1 VTAIKICGM
10 TRVEDA
16 LHAAACGADLLGMI
30 FVPASPRYVS
40 VDRAA
45 EIARAVRGAYPAGAG
60 PLLVGVFVNAPAD
73 HVRQVSA
80 QCGLDLVQLH
90 GDDSPAYA
98 ASLGLP
104 YILARRV
111 GRPGALENLDHYEP
125 WAYLLDSY
133 DPARAGGSGAAWTW
147 TRMEDSLPTGAR
159 LILAGGLKPENV
171 QEGLRAVRPW
181 GVDVASGVEERPGIK
196 DPDRVAAFIAQ
207 VKEYDRHDHEH

>member
-1 VTAIKICGM
+1 MTAIKICGM

-30 FVPASPRYVS
+30 FVPASPRHVS

-45 EIARAVRGAYPAGAG
+45 EIAQAVRAAYPSGI
-60 PLLVGVFVNAPAD
+60 PLLVGVLVNAAAN
-73 HVRQVSA
+73 HVRQVFA

-90 GDDSPAYA
+90 GDESPAYA

-111 GRPGALENLDHYEP
+111 GRPGALEDLDRYEP

-159 LILAGGLKPENV
+159 LILAGGLMPENV
-171 QEGLRAVRPW
+171 QEGLQAVRPW

-196 DPDRVAAFIAQ
+196 DPERVAAFIAQ

>member
-1 VTAIKICGM
+1 MTVIKVCGM
-10 TRVEDA
+10 TRTEDA
-16 LHAAACGADLLGMI
+16 LDGGACGADLLGFI
-30 FVPASPRYVS
+30 FYHASPRYIS
-40 VDRAA
+40 PEKAA
-45 EIARAVRGAYPAGAG
+45 EIAQAVRVEHPSGS
-60 PLLVGVFVNAPAD
+60 PLLVGVFVDAPAEQ
-73 HVRQVSA
+73 VRAVYA

-90 GDDSPAYA
+90 GDESPAYA

-133 DPARAGGSGAAWTW
+133 DPARPGGSGEAWRW
-147 TRMEDSLPTGAR
+147 SRMETTLPHGAR
-159 LILAGGLKPENV
+159 LVLSGGLTPANV

-181 GVDVASGVEERPGIK
+181 GVDVASGVEQRPGIK
-196 DPDRVAAFIAQ
+196 DPERVAAFIAR

>member
-1 VTAIKICGM
+1 MTVIKVCGL
-10 TRVEDA
+10 TRAEDA
-16 LHAAACGADLLGMI
+16 LHAAVCGADLLGMI
-30 FVPASPRYVS
+30 FVPASPRRVS
-40 VDRAA
+40 VDGAA
-45 EIARAVRGAYPAGAG
+45 KIAQAVRANYPSGS
-60 PLLVGVFVNAPAD
+60 PLLVGVFVDAPAEQ
-73 HVRQVSA
+73 VRDVSA

-90 GDDSPAYA
+90 GDESPAYA

-111 GRPGALENLDHYEP
+111 GRPGALEDLDRYKP

-133 DPARAGGSGAAWTW
+133 DPARPGGSGEAWRW
-147 TRMEDSLPTGAR
+147 ADMETALPDGAR

-181 GVDVASGVEERPGIK
+181 GVDVASGVETRPGVK
-196 DPDRVAAFIAQ
+196 DSGRVAAFIEQ

>member
-1 VTAIKICGM
+1 MTAIKICGL

-30 FVPASPRYVS
+30 FVPASPRRVS

-45 EIARAVRGAYPAGAG
+45 EIAQAVRATYSCGS
-60 PLLVGVFVNAPAD
+60 PLLVGVFVDAPAE
-73 HVRQVSA
+73 HVRQISA

-90 GDDSPAYA
+90 GDESPAYA
-98 ASLGLP
+98 ASLGMP

-111 GRPGALENLDHYEP
+111 GRPGALGDLYRYHP

-147 TRMEDSLPTGAR
+147 TRMEDSLPAGAR
-159 LILAGGLKPENV
+159 LILAGGLMPENV

-196 DPDRVAAFIAQ
+196 DPAHVEAFIVQ